1 MHRFLLVALLVAAT
15 LPAAAQQPPA
25 AAPAKPQPAPAA
37 PMPADAVLADNGVV
51 RITRADYDRELER
64 LPPDLRSG
72 FPTTERRIADLITRM
87 MLTRTLAE
95 QADAS
100 GLSREPDGA
109 SRIAAELV
117 KVKAQL
123 RVAQVEAQAAERF
136 ERERDAWE
144 KRARDVYLMQPALSQ
159 VPEKVTAS
167 HILFRTDKRSADEA
181 MKLAQETRARIAG
194 GRPFGPVAAEVSEDY
209 GSRAQEGRLPAFTR
223 GEMDPEF
230 EKAAFSLPKGELSQ
244 PVVSKFGVHLI
255 LVIEHAPAYKSSFE
269 DTKPKI
275 MADLRQQFINS
286 ERDAYLGGLQE
297 QAREKINMDLVKL
310 LVIAQPSEAE
320 LMRLQ
325 REQSQ
330 PRRIQPR
337 AR

>member
-1 MHRFLLVALLVAAT
+1 MHRFLSVAFLVAAT
-15 LPAAAQQPPA
+15 LPAAAQQPSA
-25 AAPAKPQPAPAA
+25 AAPAKPPAAPVA

-64 LPPDLRSG
+64 LPPDARTG
-72 FPTTERRIADLITRM
+72 FATTEKRVADLITRM

-109 SRIAAELV
+109 AKIAAELV

-123 RVAQVEAQAAERF
+123 RVAQVEVIAAERF

-144 KRARDVYLMQPALSQ
+144 KRARDLYATQPALSKI
-159 VPEKVTAS
+159 PEKVTAL
-167 HILFRTDKRSADEA
+167 HILFRTERRSPEEA
-181 MKLAQETRARIAG
+181 MRLAQETRAKIVG
-194 GRPFGPVAAEVSEDY
+194 GRPFGAVAAELSEDY
-209 GSRAQEGRLPAFTR
+209 GSRTQEGYLPPFTR
-223 GEMDPEF
+223 GEMDPAF
-230 EKAAFSLPKGELSQ
+230 EQAAFALPKGEVSQ
-244 PVVSKFGVHLI
+244 PVVTKFGVHLI
-255 LVIEHAPAYKSSFE
+255 LVTDHTPESKASFE

-275 MADLRQQFINS
+275 MADLRQQFIAS

-297 QAREKINMDLVKL
+297 QAREKINMDLVRL
-310 LVIAQPSEAE
+310 LVIAKPTEAE
-320 LMRLQ
+320 LVRLQ
-325 REQSQ
+325 REQS
-330 PRRIQPR
+330 RRIQPR